1 MRHPSWKARLYTTD
15 GLCEDSPVEYLRNG
29 HIMNRREFIQ
39 SSSTAL
45 AAGTILAEL
54 PGLAT
59 AASDAAPADRLLH
72 HRFGVNYVPSR
83 NWYYCYNDWDAS
95 AIARDFDRIVEIGAD
110 HMRVMVIWPWF
121 QPNSTWVST
130 AHLDRLD
137 QLMELAAARKLDVLP
152 TLYTGWLSGFHL
164 NPPYLETEP
173 FFTSSKWAAVQDLY
187 LDEVSK
193 RMQKHPNFLG
203 YDIGNE
209 INSNWQCAV
218 DQGDAWMQRIFKRM
232 HALCPGKIHVNGVDN
247 NPWFTVNTFSP
258 EALMA
263 QQAMVTLHCW
273 PFWTGA
279 GKYGKPLDVPYTR
292 LAAGMTAL
300 ARSYGKDPRKPIWLQ
315 EFGACSEEMPEADVP
330 RWMEMTVTGAIEQ
343 GVSWFTW
350 WASHDV
356 DKRFE
361 LNPFEYGLGL
371 MTVDNRIK
379 EQGRM
384 FKRLADAYRGK
395 PVQFPGAV
403 LPPPPINRTMDVT
416 WRWLL
421 DWMGIA

>member
-1 MRHPSWKARLYTTD
+1 
-15 GLCEDSPVEYLRNG
+15 
-29 HIMNRREFIQ
+29 MNRRQFLQ

-45 AAGTILAEL
+45 AVGTVLTDWV
-54 PGLAT
+54 GQST
-59 AASDAAPADRLLH
+59 AAPAAASPPGANADRLLR

-83 NWYYCYNDWDAS
+83 NWYFCYNDWDAS
-95 AIARDFDRIVEIGAD
+95 AIARDFDRIAEIGAD
-110 HMRVMVIWPWF
+110 HLRVMVIWPWF
-121 QPNSTWVST
+121 QPNPTCVST

-137 QLMELAAARKLDVLP
+137 ELMQLAAQRQLDVLP
-152 TLYTGWLSGFHL
+152 TLYTGWLSGFRF
-164 NPPYLETEP
+164 NPVYLEKEP
-173 FFTSSKWAAVQDLY
+173 FFTSPKWAEVQDLY

-193 RMQKHPNFLG
+193 RMRTHSNFLG

-209 INSNWQCAV
+209 INCDWNCPTAE
-218 DQGDAWMQRIFKRM
+218 GDAWMTRIFQRM
-232 HALCPGKIHVNGVDN
+232 HTLCPSGVHVNGVDH
-247 NPWFTVNTFSP
+247 NPWFTVNSFSP

-263 QQAMVTLHCW
+263 QQAIVALHCW
-273 PFWTGA
+273 SFWTGA
-279 GKYGKPLDVPYTR
+279 GKYGKPLEVPYTR

-300 ARSYGKDPRKPIWLQ
+300 ARSFGKNPRKPIWLE

-330 RWMEMTVTGAIEQ
+330 RWLEMAVGGAIDE

-356 DKRFE
+356 DRRYQF
-361 LNPFEYGLGL
+361 NPFEYGLGL

-379 EQGRM
+379 EQGRV

-395 PVQFPGAV
+395 AVVIPGKA
-403 LPPPPINRTMDVT
+403 LPPPPQQRTMEAT

-421 DWMGIA
+421 DWMG